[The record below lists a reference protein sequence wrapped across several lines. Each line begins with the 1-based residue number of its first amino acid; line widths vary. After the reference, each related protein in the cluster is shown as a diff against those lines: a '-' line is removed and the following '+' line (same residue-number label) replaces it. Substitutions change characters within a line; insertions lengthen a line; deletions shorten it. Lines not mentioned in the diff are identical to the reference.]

1 MLFTRRPVFFLKI
14 SDDEIS
20 ESIKL
25 SLPLVVVQ
33 FIESIYSL
41 TDTYFVSGLGSEALA
56 GVGIAGYL
64 TWLLGVFTSI
74 FQAPLSILVSQYIGA
89 GKTKE
94 ARGVSGSIILVTML
108 YSTILSAVFVFFAEE
123 MVVLQSGATGRSFTY
138 AVEYLRVRFIG
149 FTILTTSMMLDSII
163 VASGKTK
170 YSMVSHL
177 TGAMTNIALDP
188 LLIYGLYGF
197 PRLEVAG
204 AAYATLIASG
214 LVIPIQ
220 LFFLGLLDLI
230 PVPKYQP
237 SVMKQALT
245 LGLPVLFE
253 RFVLAIGNNLYAGV
267 IARLGDIVMASHN
280 IGLRIESLIY
290 MPGFAF
296 MLAATTLVGH
306 RVGRGDYDSAK
317 RIGLKVIR
325 IGACFMAILGVIVAS
340 TGFYIVA
347 PFSPIKE
354 IRELASLYLL
364 LAGLSELGLG
374 LAMVS
379 SGAIRGAGD
388 TRIPFIV
395 NSVSIFGVRVILS
408 MFLARIIGVIGPW
421 IAMFIEVYVRGITL
435 YILFRNRFHI
445 IVRKLVK

>member
-1 MLFTRRPVFFLKI
+1 MSFVKKAVFLLKI
-14 SDDEIS
+14 SDEEIT
-20 ESIKL
+20 ESIRL

-33 FIESIYSL
+33 LIESVYSL

-74 FQAPLSILVSQYIGA
+74 FQAPLSILVSQYVGA
-89 GKTKE
+89 GKTTE
-94 ARGVSGSIILVTML
+94 ARRVAGSIIMISAL
-108 YSTILSAVFVFFAEE
+108 YSIALSTVFVFFAEE
-123 MVVLQSGATGRSFTY
+123 MVVLQSGASGRSFIY
-138 AVEYLRVRFIG
+138 AVEYLRVRSIG
-149 FTILTTSMMLDSII
+149 FAILTISMMFDSIV
-163 VASGKTK
+163 VASGRTK

-177 TGAMTNIALDP
+177 IGAIINIGLDP

-204 AAYATLIASG
+204 AAFATLIASG
-214 LVIPIQ
+214 LVVPIQ
-220 LFFLGLLDLI
+220 LFFLGLLGLV
-230 PVPKYQP
+230 PTPKYQP

-253 RFVLAIGNNLYAGV
+253 RFVLALGNNLYAGV

-280 IGLRIESLIY
+280 IGLRIESIIY

-306 RVGRGDYDSAK
+306 RVGRGEYDSAR
-317 RIGLKVIR
+317 RIGLKIIQ
-325 IGACFMAILGVIVAS
+325 IGAGFMAILGVLVAL

-374 LAMVS
+374 LAMVA

-395 NSVSIFGVRVILS
+395 NSVSIFGVRVVLS
-408 MFLARIIGVIGPW
+408 MLLAWFVGVIGPW
-421 IAMFIEVYVRGITL
+421 IAMFIEVYVRGIVL
-435 YILFRNRFHI
+435 YILFRSRFHRI
-445 IVRKLVK
+445 ARRLVK